1 MAMESSSRVGNIQD
15 MELRELQSLVVAQRE
30 QLQQKEEEIRRLLD
44 RRETFLDHRNPYQG
58 HQSDQSNNSF
68 MIHETMSHICEYLF
82 SRRQNNLRHSTV
94 SSSQRSVRQSSSS
107 LQARFLHSTNALI
120 VFFLILH
127 YWNFSVTKQI
137 IETNNVPASSR
148 IQKSTLSTQSTT
160 TNSYNKLYDMDESE
174 PFKIKPWTSKPPDR
188 IRLMDSK
195 DPAILQRHTCI
206 KRVRE
211 RQLETFQEFFDELP
225 PTILLVD
232 PAYHANVGDHMLTLG
247 ELEFIQGTMKREA
260 PKQCHYVQS
269 DHFYPHCD
277 NIIRDINLS
286 GGGLGQKQ
294 NLALWHAGGNW
305 GDLWRDAQDVRI
317 PSLKTLLDNDFM
329 VVGMPQ
335 SLYYQDEELKRRD
348 IEDIKRNVA
357 QAPEKVVFTW
367 REKESYNEAMELYPF
382 VRNLLVPDIAFQLGP
397 FTPQRSSSVDLLLLL
412 RNDKESTLKRDDSY
426 MQSIIPEELTYR
438 RVDWPDQ
445 LRLFH
450 TRDYFFTKQ
459 SIELLSL
466 GRVVICDR

>member
-1 MAMESSSRVGNIQD
+1 MAMETSSKVGNIQD
-15 MELRELQSLVVAQRE
+15 MELRELQSLVVAQQE

-58 HQSDQSNNSF
+58 YQSDQSNNSF

-127 YWNFSVTKQI
+127 YWNFSVTKEI
-137 IETNNVPASSR
+137 LESNLTASS
-148 IQKSTLSTQSTT
+148 STPCTLSSQSTT
-160 TNSYNKLYDMDESE
+160 TNSYNKHYDMDESE

-211 RQLETFQEFFDELP
+211 RQLETFQEFFDKLP

-294 NLALWHAGGNW
+294 NLALWHAGGKF
-305 GDLWRDAQDVRI
+305 A
-317 PSLKTLLDNDFM
+317 TC
-329 VVGMPQ
+329 GM
-335 SLYYQDEELKRRD
+335 L
-348 IEDIKRNVA
+348 VA
-357 QAPEKVVFTW
+357 
-367 REKESYNEAMELYPF
+367 
-382 VRNLLVPDIAFQLGP
+382 NLPLAAFWWQMCHL
-397 FTPQRSSSVDLLLLL
+397 
-412 RNDKESTLKRDDSY
+412 
-426 MQSIIPEELTYR
+426 
-438 RVDWPDQ
+438 
-445 LRLFH
+445 
-450 TRDYFFTKQ
+450 
-459 SIELLSL
+459 
-466 GRVVICDR
+466 